1 MGEISPQTLL
11 YFGNPIRWGKLLGLQ
26 LGSTIDDS
34 LVDRNAMWE
43 QWQQAHA
50 VLEHNYDIRH
60 NDAEN
65 GRNTNFIDDGT
76 GSHRQLAIV
85 DYESWDDLLA

>member
-1 MGEISPQTLL
+1 MGA
-11 YFGNPIRWGKLLGLQ
+11 
-26 LGSTIDDS
+26 
-34 LVDRNAMWE
+34 VAA
-43 QWQQAHA
+43 AHA

-65 GRNTNFIDDGT
+65 GRNTIFIDDGT

-85 DYESWDDLLA
+85 DFESWDDLLA